1 MLLAATTQQAVAI
14 VVFLVV
20 IAGWIAFLLAT
31 NRKAKPEIGAEI
43 ELAANRKPY
52 LDDEQL
58 EGPRLERV
66 LLWGV
71 LSLMVI
77 GVGLPLYWITEP
89 NRQAGAKAYFADRA
103 AGDTLHHGQP
113 VGGGALFAPT
123 AEGGFNCAGCHGG
136 ASAIGGQVAYTLTD
150 PKTGKL
156 RQVQWKAP
164 ALNTA
169 TLRFTDD
176 QLKDVLTY
184 GRPFSPMPAW
194 GLDGGGPMNDQ
205 QITNLIAYLHKIQ
218 ISKKE
223 AQDAATKAA
232 EAERQRLLGLGD
244 SLAAAQAKL
253 AAATTDDD
261 KKTAQEAI
269 DKIQAEL
276 AYNAGVYPTAGQAL
290 FNMNCARC
298 HTLGWSYDEPR
309 APGSGAYGP
318 PLYNA
323 TSQFPDAADQV
334 DFVTAGRK
342 RGERYGL
349 NGQASGR
356 MPHFGTFLTAKQIE
370 AIVSY
375 ERSLGSS
382 R

>member
-1 MLLAATTQQAVAI
+1 
-14 VVFLVV
+14 
-20 IAGWIAFLLAT
+20 
-31 NRKAKPEIGAEI
+31 
-43 ELAANRKPY
+43 
-52 LDDEQL
+52 
-58 EGPRLERV
+58 
-66 LLWGV
+66 
-71 LSLMVI
+71 MVI
-77 GVGLPLYWITEP
+77 GVGLPLYWIAEP
-89 NRQAGAKAYFADRA
+89 NRQAGAKKYFADRA
-103 AGDTLHHGQP
+103 ANATFHHGQP

-218 ISKKE
+218 ISKK
-223 AQDAATKAA
+223 AARAASTKAA
-232 EAERQRLLGLGD
+232 DAERQRLLGLGD

-261 KKTAQEAI
+261 KKTAQEA
-269 DKIQAEL
+269 
-276 AYNAGVYPTAGQAL
+276 V
-290 FNMNCARC
+290 
-298 HTLGWSYDEPR
+298 
-309 APGSGAYGP
+309 
-318 PLYNA
+318 
-323 TSQFPDAADQV
+323 
-334 DFVTAGRK
+334 
-342 RGERYGL
+342 
-349 NGQASGR
+349 
-356 MPHFGTFLTAKQIE
+356 
-370 AIVSY
+370 
-375 ERSLGSS
+375 
-382 R
+382 

>member
-1 MLLAATTQQAVAI
+1 VLFAATTQQAVAV
-14 VVFLVV
+14 VVFLLV
-20 IAGWIAFLLAT
+20 IAGWIAFIVAT
-31 NRKAKPEIGAEI
+31 NRKAKPEVGAEI

-89 NRQAGAKAYFADRA
+89 NRQAGAKEYFADRA

-150 PKTGKL
+150 PDTGKL

-176 QLKDVLTY
+176 QLKDILTY

-218 ISKKE
+218 ISKDDARK
-223 AQDAATKAA
+223 AATKAA
-232 EAERQRLLGLGD
+232 DDERQRLLGLGD

-261 KKTAQEAI
+261 RKTAQEAV

-276 AYNAGVYPTAGQAL
+276 AYNAGVYPTEGQAL

-323 TSQFPDAADQV
+323 VNQFPQAKDQI

-356 MPHFGTFLTAKQIE
+356 MPHFGAFLTEKQIA

-375 ERSLGSS
+375 ERSLGST